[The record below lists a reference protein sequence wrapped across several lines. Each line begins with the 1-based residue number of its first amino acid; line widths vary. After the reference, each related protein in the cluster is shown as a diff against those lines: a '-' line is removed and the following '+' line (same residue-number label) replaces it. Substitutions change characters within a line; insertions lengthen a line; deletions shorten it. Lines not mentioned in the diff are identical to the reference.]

1 MAILADLLKDF
12 ALGEHML
19 LIGNQGVGKN
29 KLIDRM
35 LELLGALLLLLLLVL
50 LFLDASVWRAVR
62 RY

>member
-35 LELLGALLLLLLLVL
+35 LELLGALLLLLLVL
-50 LFLDASVWRAVR
+50 LFLDASGWRAVR

>member
-1 MAILADLLKDF
+1 VAILADLLKDF

-35 LELLGALLLLLLLVL
+35 LELLGALLLLLLVL
-50 LFLDASVWRAVR
+50 LFLDASGWRAVR